1 MPPSK
6 NISFDELSKY
16 FHLPINQ
23 VAKELGV
30 CATILKKLCRKNGIP
45 RWPHR
50 KVYSKNRP

>member
-6 NISFDELSKY
+6 NITFDELSKY

-30 CATILKKLCRKNGIP
+30 CATILKKKFVERMEYQGGLIGR
-45 RWPHR
+45 
-50 KVYSKNRP
+50 